1 MLLLINQNSM
11 NSKWTAYEQHMN
23 SIWTA
28 CRLPRIECISNV
40 TVIVKVSNQFAVV
53 ECSLPMFGSDGNCLC
68 RIPRRRRSKRG
79 WIWQM
84 RPTRRRFLWQC
95 RCLWSSTMQ
104 IRTQK
109 YTEQCLGLGI
119 AKNHEK
125 PWKTKVAEN
134 YTENESNDSNESDTA
149 DVNESDFS
157 GNITEEPNES
167 NFSANF
173 STNATQTEETGPVFA
188 LVTCVKVT
196 LCVTLCNIKNNIMLH

>member
-11 NSKWTAYEQHMN
+11 NSIWTAYEQHVDCQGLN
-23 SIWTA
+23 ALATWRWLWR
-28 CRLPRIECISNV
+28 CRINLLLSNV
-40 TVIVKVSNQFAVV
+40 AVCQCLDLTEIVFAGSPAADGRRGD
-53 ECSLPMFGSDGNCLC
+53 ESDKWDQHDAGFFDSADACDLP
-68 RIPRRRRSKRG
+68 
-79 WIWQM
+79 
-84 RPTRRRFLWQC
+84 QC
-95 RCLWSSTMQ
+95 RSELRST
-104 IRTQK
+104 
-109 YTEQCLGLGI
+109 LSNAWGWGLR
-119 AKNHEK
+119 KTHEK